1 MARVGGGHGGRGIDS
16 AGGQAAPAPGDGPPD
31 IQRGVALAQ
40 AGDFAA
46 AVALCEEILRAQP
59 AHGGALNL
67 LGAIAHRQGRYETAF
82 SLFSRAAESD
92 PDQAY
97 IHANLGL
104 TLTTL
109 GRLEDARVSLERA
122 LVLDPE
128 SPDAL
133 SNYSDLLGRLGL
145 REEALASAERAIRA
159 RPDHADALAAR
170 GKALLDLGRLEA
182 AVEAYDRALAVRPG
196 NAAAH
201 INRGFALHELK
212 RHDEALASYDA
223 ATSADPGNADAH
235 HNRSI
240 VLYDLGRLE
249 AALAGCDAAIQINPA
264 HVEAYVTRG
273 ALLNL
278 LQRFDESLASYD
290 AAITRDPGHAVA
302 HANRGML
309 RLLTGDFPGGWADSE
324 WRKRLPTPLARREGP
339 EPEWTG
345 AEDIA
350 GKTVLL
356 HWEQGFGDTL
366 QFARYATWVRA
377 RGARV
382 IISVPNI
389 LVALM
394 RSLDPGVE
402 IIADDMAPPDFDL
415 HAPLMSLPLIFG
427 TDISTIP
434 GLVPYLRPDPGA
446 VERWR
451 GKLGARRG
459 PRVGLVWNGGAR
471 PDQPHLR
478 HANER
483 RNMDFSHMA
492 KVNLPDMEFFSLQ
505 KGEPAETELPSL
517 LATHWSGGNF
527 TNLAADLTDFAETAA
542 LIANLDLV
550 IGVDTAVAHLAGS
563 LGAPV
568 WLLLPEV
575 PDWRWLL
582 ERADS
587 PWYPSMRLFRQPSR
601 GDWPAVIARVR
612 DELARR
618 FS

>member
-1 MARVGGGHGGRGIDS
+1 
-16 AGGQAAPAPGDGPPD
+16 
-31 IQRGVALAQ
+31 
-40 AGDFAA
+40 
-46 AVALCEEILRAQP
+46 
-59 AHGGALNL
+59 
-67 LGAIAHRQGRYETAF
+67 
-82 SLFSRAAESD
+82 
-92 PDQAY
+92 
-97 IHANLGL
+97 
-104 TLTTL
+104 
-109 GRLEDARVSLERA
+109 
-122 LVLDPE
+122 
-128 SPDAL
+128 
-133 SNYSDLLGRLGL
+133 LLGRLDL
-145 REEALASAERAIRA
+145 KEEALARAERAIRA
-159 RPDHADALAAR
+159 RPDHANALASR

-182 AVEAYDRALAVRPG
+182 AVEAYDRALAARPG
-196 NAAAH
+196 DAAAH

-212 RHDEALASYDA
+212 RCEEALASYDA

-249 AALAGCDAAIQINPA
+249 AALAGCDMAIQINPA

-273 ALLNL
+273 ALLSL
-278 LQRFDESLASYD
+278 LLRFDESLASYD
-290 AAITRDPGHAVA
+290 AAIIRDPCHAVA
-302 HANRGML
+302 HANRGMV
-309 RLLTGDFPGGWADSE
+309 RLLTGDFPAGWADAE
-324 WRKRLPTPLARREGP
+324 WRKRLPTPLARRDGG

-366 QFARYATWVRA
+366 QFARYAAWVRA

-382 IISVPNI
+382 IISVPKA
-389 LVALM
+389 LLALM
-394 RSLDPGVE
+394 RSLDCGVE
-402 IIADDMAPPDFDL
+402 IIADDAAPAAFDL

-434 GLVPYLRPDPGA
+434 GPVPYLRPDPDA

-451 GKLGARRG
+451 AKLGARRG
-459 PRVGLVWNGGAR
+459 PRVGLCWNGGAR

-478 HANER
+478 HANDR
-483 RNMDFSHMA
+483 RNMDFAHMA
-492 KVNLPDMEFFSLQ
+492 KVNLPGLEFVSLQ

-517 LATHWSGGNF
+517 LATHWPGGNF
-527 TNLAADLTDFAETAA
+527 TNLAAALTDFAETAA

-550 IGVDTAVAHLAGS
+550 ISVDTAVAHLAGA

-575 PDWRWLL
+575 PDWRWML

-587 PWYPSMRLFRQPSR
+587 PWYPSMMLFRQPSR

-612 DELARR
+612 DELARH